1 MTKYLPR
8 VGVLFSITAA
18 LLLLAG
24 AGCGGGTSTVSQPST
39 PPTGSPTP
47 ISLPSLTL
55 TATGTVG
62 TPYNFVSPAITGGTA
77 PYTVS
82 VSTGALPTG
91 LSIAIGAGN
100 TATLTGTPTA
110 VGTFNF
116 TVLLK
121 DSSTPQ
127 QSAASSQFTIIIT
140 APSITLPAVAPPDAA
155 VNQVYSFSSSAIIG
169 GVPPFSA
176 SIVSGALPSGLAL
189 SLGTGNVL
197 TVSGT
202 PTALGTFS
210 FTVQVK
216 DSFTP
221 QQIATST
228 LITMKVV
235 NLKINTAFLPNAIN
249 AQPGYVATL
258 SSFGGTAPL
267 TWSVITGSLPV
278 GLVLNASTGVIS
290 GTPTTTGPA
299 SFTLKLAD
307 STGASISANLSINVL
322 PERPRVTLDTTMPAP
337 GAGSPIQLAGG
348 NGLQVALDSA
358 PCGST
363 IKLHAGDTWT
373 GNFTFPRKSPECTSA
388 TPIIII
394 SDDPTLPPP
403 GTRVTPADAAKMP
416 KIVTSVTNVAALDFS
431 SQNSAPGG
439 SFYRIVGVEVSLTG
453 AALTTNFDS
462 ALISLGNN
470 EASVSL
476 MPHDIIID
484 RCYVHGTI
492 TSGLRRAV
500 LMNGVNLAVIDS
512 NISEIHQVGFDTQAI
527 AGWNGPGPLKIQN
540 NRLEAAGENILFGGA
555 VGANNN
561 GDTVPSDIEIRNNY
575 LFKPLAW
582 QVVSPLWSVKNI
594 LELKNA
600 QRVLIEGNVLENN
613 WTAAQVGFAVLF
625 TPRASLNQGGPSAT
639 VSEITVKDNLI
650 LHVGSGVNIAGI
662 DNNESGFPIRGKNI
676 ALLNNV
682 ILDANDQ
689 PLSQNP
695 FGAAGSGR
703 LFQLQDGVPNVTIEH
718 NTGFPAQAIV
728 FADLTNS
735 PTRPNTIM
743 MRHNLFSRAQF
754 GVFCSGIGEGTPA
767 LTLCAVPPSPSFFSF
782 NVLIGGPASFYP
794 SSNATCSLSGA
805 GCYPADSAAAGILD
819 PSNCSTGSFDFTRC
833 ALNPSSSY
841 RAAGQ
846 DGKDL
851 GADITLVAKPLAPT
865 TNPVK
870 P

>member
-1 MTKYLPR
+1 LKIETVYVPNATNS
-8 VGVLFSITAA
+8 VPFSKVFVAS
-18 LLLLAG
+18 
-24 AGCGGGTSTVSQPST
+24 GG
-39 PPTGSPTP
+39 
-47 ISLPSLTL
+47 
-55 TATGTVG
+55 
-62 TPYNFVSPAITGGTA
+62 NA
-77 PYTVS
+77 PYSWS
-82 VSTGALPTG
+82 VSSGTLPTG
-91 LSIAIGAGN
+91 LNLSQNGVIA
-100 TATLTGTPTA
+100 GTPTITGP
-110 VGTFNF
+110 VNF
-116 TVLLK
+116 TIRLTDSVMQNVEASLL
-121 DSSTPQ
+121 
-127 QSAASSQFTIIIT
+127 
-140 APSITLPAVAPPDAA
+140 V
-155 VNQVYSFSSSAIIG
+155 
-169 GVPPFSA
+169 
-176 SIVSGALPSGLAL
+176 
-189 SLGTGNVL
+189 
-197 TVSGT
+197 
-202 PTALGTFS
+202 
-210 FTVQVK
+210 
-216 DSFTP
+216 
-221 QQIATST
+221 
-228 LITMKVV
+228 
-235 NLKINTAFLPNAIN
+235 
-249 AQPGYVATL
+249 
-258 SSFGGTAPL
+258 
-267 TWSVITGSLPV
+267 
-278 GLVLNASTGVIS
+278 
-290 GTPTTTGPA
+290 
-299 SFTLKLAD
+299 
-307 STGASISANLSINVL
+307 NVL
-322 PERPRVTLDTTMPAP
+322 PELPRSTVDISMPTQT
-337 GAGSPIQLAGG
+337 GPI
-348 NGLQVALDSA
+348 LQVNSRGDLQAAINAAS
-358 PCGST
+358 CGST
-363 IKLHAGDTWT
+363 IKLQSGAEFQ
-373 GNFTFPRKSPECTSA
+373 GNFLFPNKHCGAAQWIVVT
-388 TPIIII
+388 T
-394 SDDPTLPPP
+394 DDPTLPPP

-416 KIVTSVTNVAALDFS
+416 KILTSVTNVAALDFS
-431 SQNSAPGG
+431 SRNGAPGG
-439 SFYRIVGVEVSLTG
+439 SFYRIIGVEVSLTG

-470 EASVSL
+470 EASVAV

-484 RCYVHGTI
+484 RCYVHGTAA
-492 TSGLRRAV
+492 SGLRRGV

-582 QVVSPLWSVKNI
+582 QVAPWSVKNI
-594 LELKNA
+594 LELKNG

-625 TPRASLNQGGPSAT
+625 TPRASLGQGGPSAT

-650 LHVGSGVNIAGI
+650 LHVGSGFNISAI

-703 LFQLQDGVPNVTIEH
+703 LFQLLDGVPNVTVEH

-735 PTRPNTIM
+735 PTRPNIIM

-794 SSNATCSLSGA
+794 SSNATCSFSGA

-819 PSNCSTGSFDFTRC
+819 PSNCSSGNFDYTQC
-833 ALNPSSSY
+833 ALNPSRSY
-841 RAAGQ
+841 QAGGQ

-851 GADITLVAKPLAPT
+851 GADITLVAKPLAPS
-865 TNPVK
+865 TNPVN